1 MCTTGT
7 KGLRGWRTSE
17 IPVAKNGLPASSAG
31 VGGRIPSF
39 ASSSCWAGVAGW
51 STAAGYLSPHT
62 AEKLQPPFSNTCPRS
77 SLISPPPPPG
87 RSHLVRWNLS
97 PSSSSSRALVRGLS
111 DQRHPHPRLEQELLA
126 ERGHGLRLADRRRDL
141 GREILRRL
149 VETFAQSVPREAA
162 DLDVLA
168 DHCDGGVDLVQHAPL
183 ALRIL
188 EEVLLDPAPAY
199 VLEEPVELAGQD
211 LVDHRLGLPLLEE
224 LRAVDA
230 LLPIDDVLRN
240 VLAAHPP

>member
-17 IPVAKNGLPASSAG
+17 IPVAKKGLPASSAG

-39 ASSSCWAGVAGW
+39 ASQSCWAGLAAW
-51 STAAGYLSPHT
+51 STAAGSW
-62 AEKLQPPFSNTCPRS
+62 
-77 SLISPPPPPG
+77 PPPNAEPPARERQRRAEVLRGCRVEHHGGG
-87 RSHLVRWNLS
+87 RRGARLDSVVEL
-97 PSSSSSRALVRGLS
+97 ALVRGLT

-168 DHCDGGVDLVQHAPL
+168 DHRDGGVDLVQHAPL

-188 EEVLLDPAPAY
+188 EEALLDQAPA
-199 VLEEPVELAGQD
+199 
-211 LVDHRLGLPLLEE
+211 
-224 LRAVDA
+224 
-230 LLPIDDVLRN
+230 
-240 VLAAHPP
+240 